1 MLFITNRFPKQSI
14 RTRVR
19 RNFSFDL
26 DNNAAS
32 NSVFFCEYGEDEK
45 HTEIGSISFLEQL
58 KACDYKQILIYIHG
72 FSNLPETVL
81 EAADEFQK
89 LFDKKQK
96 NEILVIPLILACDN
110 DLGIVKDYWDDQKR
124 QTKVPFRLLVS

>member
-1 MLFITNRFPKQSI
+1 ML
-14 RTRVR
+14 RVIL
-19 RNFSFDL
+19 F
-26 DNNAAS
+26 
-32 NSVFFCEYGEDEK
+32 FFCEYGEDEK
-45 HTEIGSISFLEQL
+45 HTEIGSVSFLKQL

-96 NEILVIPLILACDN
+96 NEILVIPLILPCDN

>member
-1 MLFITNRFPKQSI
+1 M
-14 RTRVR
+14 
-19 RNFSFDL
+19 
-26 DNNAAS
+26 
-32 NSVFFCEYGEDEK
+32 
-45 HTEIGSISFLEQL
+45 
-58 KACDYKQILIYIHG
+58 
-72 FSNLPETVL
+72 L

-96 NEILVIPLILACDN
+96 NEILVIPLILPCDN